1 MNQITKPLSHR
12 KRLCCYL
19 QHPKRFQ
26 HLFAMQTQ
34 FRCLPILW
42 LALLPILLTTCARLS
57 SDVQLVGRNFDDEI
71 QQTQNLTFTFNRN
84 LVSANQLDSWDSTQY
99 VRFVPAV
106 RGKFRWTAPNELVF
120 SPAVAFDP
128 ATDYRAELTNE
139 LGNKTTE
146 KRAVSGEAIAFHTP
160 YLELQNTEVWW
171 ARNRQSGRAEAKARL
186 RFNYAVDAGQVTQNL
201 TLTADDKSLTTQP
214 MPADAPTNVV
224 LTLTDAPDTKNEQP
238 LKLALAKGLTV
249 PNTAYTSKNPLEA
262 TTTIPSK
269 SQIEVVDVQTSYQ
282 NNQGV
287 VRVVTTQEI
296 QPADLNT
303 YFSIQPTVNTTAEL
317 TENGFVIR
325 GDFSE
330 TDTYVLTLTDQIRG
344 TLGTK
349 LAEPVTRDLFF
360 GKMPASVAFANKKA
374 LYLSA
379 KGSRNV
385 GLSIVNVPT
394 VQVQIAKVY
403 DNNILHFLRNNRY
416 ENYQE
421 DANGN
426 YTKSGAY
433 DYQQDSEQQ
442 YSDLL
447 VNKTIATTDLPRVK
461 GVSALNVALPDA
473 GPSAKG
479 VYLIS
484 VSSKDEAYL
493 GATQLVSVS
502 DIGLLTKKTKGRMLV
517 WANSIRTGE
526 PLKDVEITL
535 VSNSN
540 QPVMTA
546 KTNADGLAMF
556 EKIDEKLA
564 SVGTPTLIG
573 NSSEGESPQQTGP
586 QVVMLTARTGS
597 ADSPGDFNFLYL
609 PDTEV
614 ETSRFDVGGM
624 RDNPAALSAFIY
636 GERNIYRPGETIH
649 LNTVLRTE
657 GWKPAADLP
666 VQVRLLLP
674 NGHEFQSFRKN
685 TNGQGA
691 VATDVPLSPAAVTGS
706 YSVEVLNASG
716 LLLASEQISVEEF
729 IPDRIKVEV
738 RTDREFYKTGQTIT
752 LSATALN
759 LFGPPASDRAYE
771 TELQLKRKAFAPT
784 GFSDYDFEIPET
796 SDRSETSSFDKELRQ
811 GRTNENGQ
819 FTEQFALPVTLQD
832 IGLLEAKLY
841 VTVFDE
847 NGRPVNRLRRLNILT
862 QDVFYGVKLAGRY
875 VTTNAPIAAELVA
888 VNKDGALQAGV
899 SASVQVVRFDYQT
912 VIEKSGDQLKYTSKR
927 REKVVYTNSLQFK
940 GGKSAFR
947 YVPTV
952 SGEYEIRVRRAGGSG
967 YAATPFYAY
976 GYNDT
981 QASSFEVSTEGQVL
995 LQYDKPAYQ
1004 TGDRA
1009 TVLFKAPFEG
1019 KLLVTIERAGV
1030 LEYKWLETNN
1040 KTAEWT
1046 FSVSEAYLPNA
1057 YITATLIRPLDDSN
1071 LPLTVAHGFAPLPV
1085 ESAETKLP
1093 VTITAVSQSRS
1104 KTKQTI
1110 KVKAKSGAQV
1120 TVAVVDE
1127 GILQLKNYQTPDPHG
1142 FFYQK
1147 RALEVTSHDL
1157 YALLFPEL
1165 SLRSRSSVGGD
1176 GYDLEKRVNPLA
1188 NGRVKL
1194 VTYWSGIVET
1204 GFNGEAEVT
1213 LDIPQ
1218 FSGNLRIMAVA
1229 YKDNAFGAAEQNM
1242 TVADPIVIS
1251 TGLPR
1256 FLSPGDALDLPVN
1269 LTNTT
1274 QKPATVT
1281 ATITLTGPLAVDSV
1295 ISQQLT
1301 IPAGR
1306 ESRALFHLLA
1316 KQAIGAGAVKVTV
1329 KGLGETFT
1337 DQTDITVRPA
1347 ASLVKTT
1354 VSGMVTGG
1362 KTASLSLANGG
1373 FLPGTSKTLVTLSRT
1388 PTLQFGRELSYLL
1401 GYPHGCLEQT
1411 ISKAFPQ
1418 IYFADLTKT
1427 VSQTTYFVRAGDS
1440 DLNPATNVRQA
1451 IQSVENAQVE
1461 SGGFV
1466 LWPGMN
1472 DVDNWASVYAVHF
1485 LTSAQQAGYQ
1495 VRGSVLAKALDYLTQ
1510 QTSAQNTEE
1519 VVIYD
1524 ETGGRTVRKQP
1535 SRTNLYGLYVL
1546 AMAGKPNRAALNY
1559 YKQNAVSLPADSRYL
1574 LAAAFA
1580 RLGDTRSY
1588 TALLPKR
1595 YTDQTTGRQTAN
1607 SYASPLRNLALALDA
1622 LLDSDPDNIQI
1633 PAMARQLSG
1642 ALNMSRYLNTQE
1654 SAFALLSLGKL
1665 ARQNA
1670 GSTATAT
1677 LTASGKSLGKFTGVD
1692 LVLKRIPTGTPL
1704 ILSANGSG
1712 NVYYF
1717 AQSEGVPAAPTDGV
1731 ADEDNGLIVR
1741 REFLDRNGNPISSFR
1756 QNDLI
1761 VVKISLVS
1769 SNGLAVGNVVITD
1782 LLPAGFEVE
1791 NPRLTELRGTD
1802 WLKNPSTPDH
1812 FDLRDDRVNF
1822 YTTATATEKTFYYQ
1836 ARAVSRGRFRLGP
1849 VSADAMYSPDYR
1861 SYNGS
1866 GFIEVR

>member
-1 MNQITKPLSHR
+1 
-12 KRLCCYL
+12 
-19 QHPKRFQ
+19 
-26 HLFAMQTQ
+26 MQTL
-34 FRCLPILW
+34 FRRLPALL
-42 LALLPILLTTCARLS
+42 LALLPLLLTTCARLS
-57 SDVQLVGRNFDDEI
+57 SDVQVVGRNFDDEI
-71 QQTQNLTFTFNRN
+71 QQTQNLIFTFNRN
-84 LVSANQLDSWDSTQY
+84 LVPVSKLDSWDSTQY

-128 ATDYRAELTNE
+128 ATDYRAELTDQ
-139 LGNKTTE
+139 LGKQDVE

-171 ARNRQSGRAEAKARL
+171 AKNRQSGRAEAKARL
-186 RFNYAVDAGQVTQNL
+186 RFNYAVDPTQVAQNL
-201 TLTADDKSLTTQP
+201 KLTSEDKPLAVQTTP
-214 MPADAPTNVV
+214 SDGPTNVA
-224 LTLTDAPDTKNEQP
+224 LTLTDAPDAKNEQP
-238 LKLALAKGLTV
+238 LTLDLAKGLKV
-249 PNTAYTSKNPLEA
+249 PNTTYTSKEPVEA
-262 TTTIPSK
+262 TTVIPSK
-269 SQIEVVDVQTSYQ
+269 SRIEIVDVKTSYE

-296 QPADLNT
+296 QPGDLKQ
-303 YFSIQPTVNTTAEL
+303 YYSIQPAVTATAEL

-325 GDFSE
+325 GDFTE

-344 TLGTK
+344 TLGAK
-349 LAEPVTRDLFF
+349 LDEAITRDLFF
-360 GKMPASVAFANKKA
+360 GKMPASVSFANKKA

-379 KGSRNV
+379 KGARNV
-385 GLSIVNVPT
+385 GLSIVNVPK

-403 DNNILHFLRNNRY
+403 DNNILHFLRNQRY
-416 ENYQE
+416 ENYEE
-421 DANGN
+421 DSNGN
-426 YTKSGAY
+426 YAPSGAFN
-433 DYQQDSEQQ
+433 YQQDGEQQ

-447 VNKTIATTDLPRVK
+447 VNKTVETSDLPRVN
-461 GVSALNVALPDA
+461 GISALNLALPDA
-473 GPSAKG
+473 GSSAKG
-479 VYLIS
+479 VYLVS
-484 VSSKDEAYL
+484 VSSKDVAYL

-502 DIGLLTKKTKGRMLV
+502 DIGLLTKKTNGRMLV
-517 WANSIRTGE
+517 WANSIRTAQ
-526 PLKDVEITL
+526 PLKDIEITL
-535 VSNSN
+535 ISNSN
-540 QPVMTA
+540 QTVMTA
-546 KTNADGLAMF
+546 KTNGDGLATF

-564 SVGTPTLIG
+564 GVGTPTLVGEG
-573 NSSEGESPQQTGP
+573 NENEEGAAEPTGP
-586 QVVMLTARTGS
+586 QVVLITARTPES
-597 ADSPGDFNFLYL
+597 ADRDDFNFLYL

-614 ETSRFDVGGM
+614 ETSRFDVGGE
-624 RDNPAALSAFIY
+624 RDNPSALSAFIY

-649 LNTVLRTE
+649 LNTVIRSD
-657 GWKPAADLP
+657 GWKAAADIP
-666 VQVRLLLP
+666 VAVRLLLP
-674 NGHEFQSFRKN
+674 NGHEFQTFRKN

-691 VATDVPLSPAAVTGS
+691 VATDVALSPAAVTGS

-716 LLLASEQISVEEF
+716 SLLASEQISVEEF

-738 RTDREFYKTGQTIT
+738 RTDREVYKTGQTLT

-771 TELQLKRKAFAPT
+771 TELQLKRKAFTAP
-784 GFSDYDFEIPET
+784 GFGDYDFDIP
-796 SDRSETSSFDKELRQ
+796 SETNSFEKEVRQ

-819 FTEQFALPVTLQD
+819 FTEQFALPGALQD
-832 IGLLEAKLY
+832 IGLLEGKLF

-847 NGRPVNRLRRLNILT
+847 NGRPVNRLRRFDILT
-862 QDVFYGVKLAGRY
+862 QDVFYGVRLTGRY
-875 VTTNAPIAAELVA
+875 VTTNAPLAAELVA
-888 VNKDGALQAGV
+888 VNAAGKLQVNASAG
-899 SASVQVVRFDYQT
+899 VQVVRFDYQT
-912 VIEKSGDQLKYTSKR
+912 VIEKSGEQLKYTSKR
-927 REKVVYTNSLQFK
+927 REKIVYTNNLIFK
-940 GGKSAFR
+940 GGKADFR

-952 SGEYEIRVRRAGGSG
+952 SGEYEVRVRRAGGSG
-967 YAATPFYAY
+967 YAATQFYAY
-976 GYNDT
+976 GYSDT

-995 LQYDKPAYQ
+995 LQYDKPGYQ

-1009 TVLFKAPFEG
+1009 RVLFKAPFDG

-1030 LEYKWLETNN
+1030 LEHKWLETSN

-1046 FSVSEAYLPNA
+1046 FAVTDAYLPNA
-1057 YITATLIRPLDDSN
+1057 YVTATLIRPLDNRDGGRSN

-1085 ESAETKLP
+1085 ESADTKMP

-1110 KVKAKSGAQV
+1110 KVKAKAGAQV

-1127 GILQLKNYQTPDPHG
+1127 GILQLKNYRTPDPHG

-1165 SLRSRSSVGGD
+1165 SLHSRSSVGGD

-1204 GFNGEAEVT
+1204 GFSGEAEVT

-1274 QKPATVT
+1274 KKPATVT
-1281 ATITLTGPLAVDSV
+1281 ATVTLTGPLQADSV
-1295 ISQQLT
+1295 VSQQVT

-1306 ESRALFHLLA
+1306 ESRALFHIAA
-1316 KQAIGAGAVKVTV
+1316 KQAIGPGSVKVAV
-1329 KGLGETFT
+1329 QGLTGGRPGETFT

-1347 ASLVKTT
+1347 VPLVKTT
-1354 VSGMVTGG
+1354 VSGAVAGG
-1362 KTASLSLANGG
+1362 KAASLSLTSG
-1373 FLPGTSKTLVTLSRT
+1373 FLPGTGKTLVTLSRT

-1427 VSQTTYFVRAGDS
+1427 MGQTTYFVRAGDS
-1440 DLNPATNVRQA
+1440 DLNPATNVRSA
-1451 IQSVENAQVE
+1451 IQTVENSQLY
-1461 SGGFV
+1461 SGGFSM
-1466 LWPGMN
+1466 WPGLN
-1472 DVDNWASVYAVHF
+1472 DVDNWASAYAVHF
-1485 LTSAQQAGYQ
+1485 LTTAQQAGYE

-1510 QTSAQNTEE
+1510 HTGSQNTEE

-1546 AMAGKPNRAALNY
+1546 ALAGKPNRAALNY
-1559 YKQNAVSLPADSRYL
+1559 YKQNVASLSPDSRYV

-1588 TALLPKR
+1588 TTLLPKK
-1595 YTDQTTGRQTAN
+1595 YSDQTTGRQTAN

-1622 LLDSDPDNIQI
+1622 LIESDPDNIQI

-1642 ALNMSRYLNTQE
+1642 AVRMSSYLNTQE
-1654 SAFALLSLGKL
+1654 AAFALLSLGKL
-1665 ARQNA
+1665 ARKNA

-1677 LTASGKSLGKFTGVD
+1677 LTAGGKSLGNFTGAD
-1692 LVLKRIPTGTPL
+1692 LVIKRVPTGTPI
-1704 ILSANGSG
+1704 ILSAKGSG

-1717 AQSEGVPAAPTDGV
+1717 AQSEGVPAGPTDGV
-1731 ADEDNGLIVR
+1731 ADRNAGPLDNGLVVR
-1741 REFLDRNGNPISSFR
+1741 RTFLDRNGGPISTFR

-1761 VVKISLVS
+1761 VVKITIAS
-1769 SNGLAVGNVVITD
+1769 SNGLAVGNVVVTD

-1802 WLKNPSTPDH
+1802 WLKNPSTPDY

-1822 YTTATATEKTFYYQ
+1822 YTTATATEKTFFYQ

-1849 VSADAMYSPDYR
+1849 VSADAMYNPDYR
-1861 SYNGS
+1861 SYNGA
-1866 GFIEVR
+1866 GFVEVR